1 MTLKTSFLTRMRISK
16 EQTLWGKPASN
27 LAFWISRSKET
38 SSKSS
43 QSEIENYADIHNL
56 DMLSRDVF
64 WI

>member
-16 EQTLWGKPASN
+16 EQTLWRKPASN

-64 WI
+64 WT